1 VVALA
6 AFAIFSTN
14 GNALAQPVSL
24 EQALQRAI
32 EQSEAVGIARAAASR
47 SLGEQMG
54 ARSQFMPQIVASLGY
69 TKTLESQYESFA
81 SSSGNNEPDV
91 GPPPPPRPCGQYLR
105 DPGAGVDARLT
116 GVETAT
122 ICSLRNSQF
131 SGLGDLPFGQENQW
145 NIGLQLTQPVFTG
158 GRLSASYEIA
168 RGGGRV
174 ADIELAS
181 QVAQLTLA
189 VTEAYYDAVLADR
202 LANIAD
208 SNLAQ
213 TELALQLTEVARE
226 AGAKSEFEALRARVT
241 RDNQRP
247 VVIMR
252 KSERDLAYLRLKQL
266 IGIQFDD
273 QLQLSTVLQEENL
286 QVGALPASADT
297 SAMSRAA
304 VRQAAELI
312 AANENMVRIQRAER
326 MPAVNV
332 TSQYGRVAYPSS
344 IFPGGGDF
352 LDNLTVG
359 IGLQLPVFTGGRIR
373 GAEVV
378 ARANVDEARLKM
390 AQAGEVAALD
400 ARTTVASLREAEESW
415 RASLGTVEQAQR
427 AYEIA
432 EVRFREGLST
442 QLELT
447 ESRVLLQTAQANRAV
462 AARNLQV
469 VRVRLSVLRDLPLA
483 PNGSQQRLATGIGSG
498 GQQ

>member
-1 VVALA
+1 
-6 AFAIFSTN
+6 
-14 GNALAQPVSL
+14 
-24 EQALQRAI
+24 
-32 EQSEAVGIARAAASR
+32 
-47 SLGEQMG
+47 
-54 ARSQFMPQIVASLGY
+54 
-69 TKTLESQYESFA
+69 
-81 SSSGNNEPDV
+81 
-91 GPPPPPRPCGQYLR
+91 
-105 DPGAGVDARLT
+105 
-116 GVETAT
+116 
-122 ICSLRNSQF
+122 
-131 SGLGDLPFGQENQW
+131 
-145 NIGLQLTQPVFTG
+145 
-158 GRLSASYEIA
+158 
-168 RGGGRV
+168 V

-247 VVIMR
+247 VVIMQ

-498 GQQ
+498 GRQ